1 MVSTRFIWW
10 AWLTMRISVIMLPS
24 EWFVMLARPS
34 RAYTQSRAAW
44 RLQNKRTFRDC
55 KAIGNA
61 RRVVVGGTYL
71 SAGVALLAD
80 IHFSYSCVRA
90 KGKQR

>member
-1 MVSTRFIWW
+1 MVSTRFAWW

-44 RLQNKRTFRDC
+44 RLQNGRTFREW
-55 KAIGNA
+55 KAIRNA
-61 RRVVVGGTYL
+61 RRVGGTYL

-90 KGKQR
+90 TGKQR